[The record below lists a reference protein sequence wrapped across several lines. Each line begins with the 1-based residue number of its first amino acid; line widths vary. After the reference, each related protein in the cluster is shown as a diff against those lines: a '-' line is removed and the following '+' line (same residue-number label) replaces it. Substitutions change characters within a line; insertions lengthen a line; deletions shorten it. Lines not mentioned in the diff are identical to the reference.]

1 MKNKQTKKP
10 PPTKNNKTQLIIGCR
25 QMLHVG
31 NVFTYDSPR
40 TLSLSSEKMHWWW
53 ERASYLSAFLF
64 ASYSPFV
71 PISSF
76 PALSQARD

>member
-1 MKNKQTKKP
+1 MKNKQKNP
-10 PPTKNNKTQLIIGCR
+10 PTTKNNKAQLIIGCR

-31 NVFTYDSPR
+31 NVFTHDSLR
-40 TLSLSSEKMHWWW
+40 TLSLSSKKMHWWW

-76 PALSQARD
+76 PALSQDRD